1 MCFCSERNEGE
12 MTNQNVVVSDA
23 KSGINVAITVAVSG
37 SSRFQTAAQKPPA
50 VPGTYIT
57 ISKKKLVQN
66 LDINSSTRINAWVD
80 SMRASSPTHIKSQP
94 QPLSDVDQTSWN
106 VRLTFSL
113 IMHTR
118 THTHRIIIII
128 MLMWMYIHI
137 HTYIPY
143 TIVSHT
149 CIMSCLVA

>member
-113 IMHTR
+113 IMYTHAH
-118 THTHRIIIII
+118 THTSHHHHHDA
-128 MLMWMYIHI
+128 YVDIHTY
-137 HTYIPY
+137 TYIPY